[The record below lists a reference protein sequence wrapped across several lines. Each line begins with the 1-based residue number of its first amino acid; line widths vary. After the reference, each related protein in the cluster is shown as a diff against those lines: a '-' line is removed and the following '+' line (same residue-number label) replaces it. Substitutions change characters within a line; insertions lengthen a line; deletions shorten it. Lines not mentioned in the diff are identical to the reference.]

1 MKRFSI
7 FVAVFLILV
16 SSPVVRAEATDP
28 LTDEYIA
35 AIREG
40 CSDALRGI
48 LQVQK
53 SEAVTRVNRGR
64 EYESTLRLMVAL
76 NTRIVANK
84 LDAPVLTSASSRLQS
99 RFSDFQ
105 EHYLEYADKM
115 DATLAINCKQ
125 APVSFY
131 DSLTGARA
139 ARAVVAE
146 DIKKLEVVLDEYQAG
161 LDTFRATISQREQ
174 GGES

>member
-1 MKRFSI
+1 MKRFSLL
-7 FVAVFLILV
+7 VAVFLTLLA
-16 SSPVVRAEATDP
+16 SPGVRAETTQP
-28 LTDEYIA
+28 LTDQYIA

-40 CSDALRGI
+40 CSNALRGI

-84 LDAPVLTSASSRLQS
+84 LDVPALTSASSRLQAK
-99 RFSDFQ
+99 FSDFQ
-105 EHYLEYADKM
+105 RHYLDYADKM
-115 DATLAINCKQ
+115 DATLAVNCKEAQ
-125 APVSFY
+125 VTFY
-131 DSLTGARA
+131 DNLNAARE
-139 ARAVVAE
+139 ARAVVAN
-146 DIKKLEVVLDEYQAG
+146 DVSQMATIMDEYLAG
-161 LDTFRATISQREQ
+161 LDAFKATVSQ